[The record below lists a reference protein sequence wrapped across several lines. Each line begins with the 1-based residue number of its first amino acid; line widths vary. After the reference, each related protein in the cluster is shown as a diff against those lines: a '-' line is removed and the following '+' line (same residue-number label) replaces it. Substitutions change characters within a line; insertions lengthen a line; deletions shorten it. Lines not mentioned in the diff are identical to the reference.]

1 MVERTEGSVMAIEF
15 ELTPEAL
22 KYFEIA
28 GLLFIGGFATRA
40 LGKIWADD
48 EKRKNWMK
56 PRPKTWEEARAEEK
70 DERARERR
78 SRNEESMALS
88 EEELEKLRPRK
99 PQTKNEQEGQHG
111 DQ

>member
-1 MVERTEGSVMAIEF
+1 MAIEF

-48 EKRKNWMK
+48 EKRKNWKK
-56 PRPKTWEEARAEEK
+56 PREKTWDEAREEAA
-70 DERARERR
+70 DEREKER
-78 SRNEESMALS
+78 SQRNAEALQLS
-88 EEELEKLRPRK
+88 DEELEKLRPRK
-99 PQTKNEQEGQHG
+99 KPPTGAKSEDTG
-111 DQ
+111 

>member
-1 MVERTEGSVMAIEF
+1 MAVEF

-48 EKRKNWMK
+48 EKRKNWKK
-56 PRPKTWEEARAEEK
+56 PRSKNWDELREEMK
-70 DERARERR
+70 DERAKERR

-99 PQTKNEQEGQHG
+99 PRTKSEQEGQHD

>member
-1 MVERTEGSVMAIEF
+1 MAIEF

-48 EKRKNWMK
+48 EKRKNWKK
-56 PRPKTWEEARAEEK
+56 PRAKNWDELREEMK
-70 DERARERR
+70 DERDRERR

-99 PQTKNEQEGQHG
+99 PRTKGGHDSQHD

>member
-1 MVERTEGSVMAIEF
+1 MAIEF

-48 EKRKNWMK
+48 EKRKNWSK
-56 PRPKTWEEARAEEK
+56 PREKNWQELQEELK
-70 DERARERR
+70 DERIRARRQ
-78 SRNEESMALS
+78 RNEETMSLS

-99 PQTKNEQEGQHG
+99 PRATGEQENPQ
-111 DQ
+111 DKQREE

>member
-1 MVERTEGSVMAIEF
+1 MAIEF

-48 EKRKNWMK
+48 EKRKNWKK
-56 PRPKTWEEARAEEK
+56 PREKTWAEAREEAK
-70 DERARERR
+70 NERKQER
-78 SRNEESMALS
+78 SQRNAKALQLS

-99 PQTKNEQEGQHG
+99 KQAEDTEEK
-111 DQ
+111 